1 MIKRA
6 RFDGDAFYAALD
18 GERQA
23 RQFTWRR
30 VAEESGVSA
39 STLTRISQGK
49 RPDVDS
55 LAALSAW
62 SGLDV
67 DRFVR
72 GGDSKK
78 EPEPLAVISSCLH
91 SDPRL
96 NEETAAALDQMV
108 KAAYRSMRKAGDDGM
123 SRSQRAVAE
132 GSR

>member
-1 MIKRA
+1 MVKRA

-18 GERQA
+18 GEKQA
-23 RQFTWRR
+23 RQCTWKRVAEESGVSASRLNWKR

-72 GGDSKK
+72 GGPSKN
-78 EPEPLAVISSCLH
+78 EPEPLAVIS
-91 SDPRL
+91 
-96 NEETAAALDQMV
+96 
-108 KAAYRSMRKAGDDGM
+108 
-123 SRSQRAVAE
+123 
-132 GSR
+132 

>member
-1 MIKRA
+1 MVKRA

-23 RQFTWRR
+23 RQCTWKR
-30 VAEESGVSA
+30 VADESGVSA

-72 GGDSKK
+72 GGPSKK
-78 EPEPLAVISSCLH
+78 EPEPLAVISSCLR

-96 NEETAAALDQMV
+96 NEEAAAALDQMV
-108 KAAYRSMRKAGDDGM
+108 KAAYRSMRSPERTA
-123 SRSQRAVAE
+123 
-132 GSR
+132 

>member
-1 MIKRA
+1 MGKRA

-18 GERQA
+18 GQRQA
-23 RQFTWRR
+23 RQCTWRR

-39 STLTRISQGK
+39 STLTRISQGR

-67 DRFVR
+67 DMFVR
-72 GGDSKK
+72 GRSPKT
-78 EPEPLAVISSCLH
+78 EPEPLAVISSCLR

-96 NEETAAALDQMV
+96 NEHAAAALDEMV
-108 KAAYRSMRKAGDDGM
+108 KAAYRSMRGPESAT
-123 SRSQRAVAE
+123 
-132 GSR
+132 

>member
-1 MIKRA
+1 MVKRA

-23 RQFTWRR
+23 RQCTWRR

-62 SGLDV
+62 SGLEV

-72 GGDSKK
+72 GGPPKN
-78 EPEPLAVISSCLH
+78 EPEPLAVISSCLR

-96 NEETAAALDQMV
+96 NEEAATALDQMV
-108 KAAYRSMRKAGDDGM
+108 KAAYKSMRTPGQSA
-123 SRSQRAVAE
+123 
-132 GSR
+132 